1 MTTDQQ
7 EQEGQQEQQQQ
18 REQREQQE
26 QTGQTGQT
34 EHEEQAQ
41 QETRRDEEQDG
52 QDEALFADDEA
63 QSLRSRWEEVQRGFV
78 DEPRE
83 SVQKADDLVSDLVD
97 QLTKGFAEARSGLE
111 EQWNKGEEA
120 STEDLRVALTRY
132 RAFFQRLLK
141 V

>member
-7 EQEGQQEQQQQ
+7 EQEGQQQQQ
-18 REQREQQE
+18 EQREQQE
-26 QTGQTGQT
+26 QT

-63 QSLRSRWEEVQRGFV
+63 QSLRSRWEDVQRGFV

>member
-1 MTTDQQ
+1 MTTDQ
-7 EQEGQQEQQQQ
+7 QEGQQEQQ
-18 REQREQQE
+18 EQQE
-26 QTGQTGQT
+26 QTGQT

-41 QETRRDEEQDG
+41 QETRRDEEQDS

-83 SVQKADDLVSDLVD
+83 SVQRADDLVSDLVD